1 MPLATMLAAERPG
14 RYWESH
20 SGAAKYVLST
30 SPARNYG
37 ILFFL
42 KNVSRSQVLRSSAYN
57 RTLEELEEM
66 NGSVPCYPGSPLFA
80 LMLLRGR
87 AESFIFCDT
96 DTSCLESISDC
107 AEWLGVND
115 RRITCVN
122 ADGMSAL
129 RDEIGRSSGSDLLDT
144 FVFIDPFTPFD
155 GLETGS
161 SPLDLFCLAAQAGA
175 RTVMW
180 YGFRKGEERTRCWDH
195 LLKTLQYYGI
205 DSSSTVLW
213 CGEICIRLMDD
224 PDFKVDPG
232 VRGCGVLTANLSDK
246 TTRGCT
252 ELGNELARIYERAT
266 FPTGQSGAFDFNT
279 VSIW

>member
-1 MPLATMLAAERPG
+1 MANPHFGNIGDVWKHMPLATMLAAERPG

-213 CGEICIRLMDD
+213 
-224 PDFKVDPG
+224 
-232 VRGCGVLTANLSDK
+232 
-246 TTRGCT
+246 
-252 ELGNELARIYERAT
+252 
-266 FPTGQSGAFDFNT
+266 
-279 VSIW
+279 